1 MMILLSAPASPFG
14 RKVKIAAA
22 LLGLSEKIKIEVTD
36 TSKAEGPLRTQNPL
50 GKIPTLI
57 LDDGMALFDSRVI
70 VDYLDHLAG
79 GGKIVPHEPDT
90 HFAALRMQALCDG
103 ILDAALLQVYE
114 KRYRPE
120 QMWHQPWLDYQ
131 AEKIARAFEVLEKNP
146 PRIDPLPDV
155 GQIAL
160 ACALGY
166 QDLRFEGR
174 WRENYPALVQWLD
187 RFAAQVPAFE
197 ATKMQPG

>member
-22 LLGLSEKIKIEVTD
+22 MLDLSDKIRIEVTD
-36 TSKAEGPLRTQNPL
+36 TSKAEGPLRDQNPL
-50 GKIPTLI
+50 GKIPTLM
-57 LDDGMALFDSRVI
+57 LDDGTSLFDSRVI

-79 GGKIVPHEPDT
+79 GGKVIPRDAT
-90 HFAALRMQALCDG
+90 ARFSALRMQALCDG
-103 ILDAALLQVYE
+103 ILDALLLQVYE

-120 QMWHQPWLDYQ
+120 QMWHQPWLEYQ
-131 AEKIARAFEVLEKNP
+131 AEKVARAMDVLEKKP
-146 PRIDPLPDV
+146 PRLDPLPDV
-155 GQIAL
+155 GQITL

-174 WRENYPALVQWLD
+174 WRAKYPALVQWLD
-187 RFAAQVPAFE
+187 RFAAQVPAFA
-197 ATKMQPG
+197 ATKMQS

>member
-22 LLGLSEKIKIEVTD
+22 LLGLSDRIKVEVTD
-36 TSKAEGPLRTQNPL
+36 ASKADGPLRTQNPL
-50 GKIPTLI
+50 GKIPTLM
-57 LDDGMALFDSRVI
+57 LEDGTALYDSRVI

-79 GGKIVPHEPDT
+79 GGKVVPQESGAR
-90 HFAALRMQALCDG
+90 FAALRLQALCDG
-103 ILDAALLQVYE
+103 ILDASLLQIYE

-120 QMWHQPWLDYQ
+120 QIWYQPWTDYQ
-131 AEKIARAFEVLEKNP
+131 AEKVTRAFDVLEKNP
-146 PRIDPLPDV
+146 PHIDPLPDV
-155 GQIAL
+155 GQITL

-174 WRENYPALVQWLD
+174 WCQTYPALVQWLD
-187 RFAAQVPAFE
+187 RFAALVPAFE
-197 ATKMQPG
+197 ATRMQPS